1 MKSLLRLTVVEMK
14 LYLREPMAAF
24 FTLLYAPMILFLFGF
39 IYGNEPTP
47 FFGGRGFIDSQLPA
61 YMALVIVTVGLMS
74 VPISTASDRENGIL
88 KRFHSTPAS
97 PAIYLFANIFTYYIM
112 SLMGVTLLFLVGRF
126 IFHAQFEG
134 NIFSILA
141 GFTICALSFFSFG
154 YMIASLAPT
163 ARTALAAGMI
173 LAFPMMFLS
182 GAAIPLE
189 VLGDK
194 VTNISKYLPLTYVVR
209 LMKGLWVGNSWAAHW
224 LNLIIILGLLVTGA
238 IISTLTFKWE

>member
-1 MKSLLRLTVVEMK
+1 
-14 LYLREPMAAF
+14 MAAF

-47 FFGGRGFIDSQLPA
+47 FFGNRGFIDSQLPA
-61 YMALVIVTVGLMS
+61 YMALIIVTVGLMS
-74 VPISTASDRENGIL
+74 VPISTAEDREKGVL
-88 KRFHSTPAS
+88 RRFYSTPTS
-97 PAIYLFANIFTYYIM
+97 PATYLFANIFTYYIM

-126 IFHAQFEG
+126 IYHAQFEG
-134 NIFSILA
+134 NIFSIFA
-141 GFTICALSFFSFG
+141 AFTIGALSFFSLG

-163 ARTALAAGMI
+163 SRTAQITGMVI
-173 LAFPMMFLS
+173 AFPMMFLS

-209 LMKGLWVGNSWAAHW
+209 LMRGLWIGHSWAEHW
-224 LNLIIILGLLVTGA
+224 LDLIVILGLLVAGV

>member
-1 MKSLLRLTVVEMK
+1 
-14 LYLREPMAAF
+14 
-24 FTLLYAPMILFLFGF
+24 
-39 IYGNEPTP
+39 
-47 FFGGRGFIDSQLPA
+47 
-61 YMALVIVTVGLMS
+61 
-74 VPISTASDRENGIL
+74 
-88 KRFHSTPAS
+88 
-97 PAIYLFANIFTYYIM
+97 
-112 SLMGVTLLFLVGRF
+112 
-126 IFHAQFEG
+126 
-134 NIFSILA
+134 
-141 GFTICALSFFSFG
+141 
-154 YMIASLAPT
+154 MIASLAPT